1 MIIDKWNTIL
11 KRLFLNYLRCG
22 VVGKTSNSSVDIFHS
37 SSAAGWQVADV
48 NLLVEVASV
57 LCDTGKKRFITLLE
71 SPKKIGIQ
79 NSSLVFARIKIGDDV
94 MWNFDS
100 NRTHIEQ
107 PTQNHHKTHGRKLR
121 NHSTIESDDRS
132 RILSFNL
139 YYKAAWPWLSFPR
152 QRSFHP
158 WNMRKWMEMEVGPF
172 TRSVWL
178 YVYEKGFYRLLG
190 PVITSLLPLYN
201 M

>member
-1 MIIDKWNTIL
+1 VYCTTREKKIDYFTWK
-11 KRLFLNYLRCG
+11 
-22 VVGKTSNSSVDIFHS
+22 
-37 SSAAGWQVADV
+37 
-48 NLLVEVASV
+48 
-57 LCDTGKKRFITLLE
+57 
-71 SPKKIGIQ
+71 PKKIGIQ

-139 YYKAAWPWLSFPR
+139 YYKAAWPW
-152 QRSFHP
+152 
-158 WNMRKWMEMEVGPF
+158 
-172 TRSVWL
+172 
-178 YVYEKGFYRLLG
+178 
-190 PVITSLLPLYN
+190 
-201 M
+201 